1 MRRFS
6 VGDEFEGVVSDFGMS
21 GEGIVKD
28 GAYPVFV
35 PFAIVGER
43 VRVRIVHAKK
53 DYAFGELI
61 EVLTASND
69 RIKPACRHFGRC
81 GGCDLQHLS
90 HAMQEEVKRLNLERT
105 LAKSGIEYGVPEPV
119 CAGEW
124 AYRNKL
130 SLPFGRMGRRGK
142 IVLGFYEKKSHR
154 VVPLGDCPLHGEWA
168 GQVIADVTDWANECG
183 LSVYDETTGK
193 GLLRHIAARFI
204 TTLSLAV
211 VVNGDEIPHAGNLY
225 DKLSKHFGDVALYV
239 SPNKARTNVIFGD
252 TVRLVKGKEREQ
264 RLGSFS
270 ATVSPLSFLQVN
282 DAVRDMIYADVCAAL
297 ADFAGNVTEL
307 YSGVGILTAEL
318 ALRLPEAAFTAV
330 EIVPEAVRDAEK
342 LMKKLGLADRVTE
355 VCADAAEYMRSLPAD
370 GAPRALVLDPPR
382 KGCDESVLAAAA
394 EAAYSR
400 IVYIS
405 CNPATLARDLKFLL
419 SRGYTITS
427 LRPYDMFPQTMHVET
442 LAVLERNGSRGS
454 TPTEKPKR
462 DADGREMS

>member
-1 MRRFS
+1 M
-6 VGDEFEGVVSDFGMS
+6 
-21 GEGIVKD
+21 
-28 GAYPVFV
+28 
-35 PFAIVGER
+35 
-43 VRVRIVHAKK
+43 
-53 DYAFGELI
+53 
-61 EVLTASND
+61 
-69 RIKPACRHFGRC
+69 
-81 GGCDLQHLS
+81 
-90 HAMQEEVKRLNLERT
+90 
-105 LAKSGIEYGVPEPV
+105 
-119 CAGEW
+119 
-124 AYRNKL
+124 
-130 SLPFGRMGRRGK
+130 
-142 IVLGFYEKKSHR
+142 
-154 VVPLGDCPLHGEWA
+154 
-168 GQVIADVTDWANECG
+168 
-183 LSVYDETTGK
+183 
-193 GLLRHIAARFI
+193 RHIAARFI

-270 ATVSPLSFLQVN
+270 AAVSPLSFLQVN
-282 DAVRDMIYADVCAAL
+282 DAVRDMIYAGVCAAL
-297 ADFAGNVTEL
+297 ADFKGNVTEL

-342 LMKKLGLADRVTE
+342 LMRKLGLSDRVTE

-419 SRGYTITS
+419 PRGYTITS